1 MGNPFWCYEEI
12 LKETIRL
19 GTDELSV
26 EKNEE
31 KLKDKS
37 IEELETIVKN
47 GLSCNYPLK
56 CFYAGFAVSEFMSKN
71 KDYGDILN
79 ACCSSISM
87 VYDLLNIKEEDD
99 EDEE

>member
-37 IEELETIVKN
+37 I
-47 GLSCNYPLK
+47 
-56 CFYAGFAVSEFMSKN
+56 
-71 KDYGDILN
+71 
-79 ACCSSISM
+79 
-87 VYDLLNIKEEDD
+87 
-99 EDEE
+99 